1 MSEWLAAAELK
12 FTSHHWNKEKS
23 IMSIYQK
30 IKENIEREEMVAR
43 TIVVHAPEGQEIGA
57 EMLVYPDGRTDG
69 SLGLPELDREAVEK
83 AVSLMNLTGSK
94 TYPLETS
101 AGQYEVFVDVFP
113 PPPTLIIFGAVHI
126 AIPLVKIA
134 KECGFRVRVIDGRQ
148 KFLTKERFPEVDEL
162 IEAWPDEI
170 VEHNVKI
177 DSNTYIVILTH
188 DEKFDAP
195 ALDVSLPSKARYIG
209 AIGSKTTTGNRNER
223 LRKAGVSE
231 AQIARIHGPIGI
243 QIGAREPAEIA
254 VSIMAEIIAV
264 KYEGTKK

>member
-1 MSEWLAAAELK
+1 MS
-12 FTSHHWNKEKS
+12 N
-23 IMSIYQK
+23 YQK
-30 IKENIEREEMVAR
+30 IKENIEREELLAR
-43 TIVVHAPEGQEIGA
+43 LIVVHAPEGQEIGA

-69 SLGLPELDREAVEK
+69 TLGLADLDRAAVEK
-83 AVSLMNLTGSK
+83 AMTLMRQTGSK
-94 TYPLETS
+94 TYPVETS
-101 AGQYEVFVDVFP
+101 AGPFEVFVDVFP

-134 KECGFRVRVIDGRQ
+134 KECGFRVKVIDGRQ

-188 DEKFDAP
+188 DEKFDGP
-195 ALDVSLPSKARYIG
+195 ALDVTLPSPARYIG
-209 AIGSKTTTGNRNER
+209 AIGSKTTTANRNDR
-223 LRKAGVSE
+223 LRKAGIPDD
-231 AQIARIHGPIGI
+231 QIARIHGPIGI
-243 QIGAREPAEIA
+243 PIGAREPAEIA

-264 KYEGTKK
+264 KYGVGKNKE

>member
-1 MSEWLAAAELK
+1 MSNYE
-12 FTSHHWNKEKS
+12 
-23 IMSIYQK
+23 K
-30 IKENIEREEMVAR
+30 IKEHIGREEMMAR

-69 SLGLPELDREAVEK
+69 SLGLPELDQGAVEK
-83 AVSLMNLTGSK
+83 AVALMQRTGSK
-94 TYPLETS
+94 TYPVETPE
-101 AGQYEVFVDVFP
+101 GQFEVFVDVFP

-188 DEKFDAP
+188 DEKFDGP
-195 ALDVSLPSKARYIG
+195 ALDVSLPSQARYIG
-209 AIGSKTTTGNRNER
+209 AIGSKTTTANRNER

-231 AQIARIHGPIGI
+231 ENIARIHGPIGM
-243 QIGAREPAEIA
+243 QIGAKEPAEIA

-264 KYEGTKK
+264 KYSVEK